1 MECGEA
7 AAEVRRSGR
16 TDGGG
21 KALKG
26 FVAESDGGADR
37 LSPKKKPH
45 GKTGK
50 LDPINKGDSGWVQR
64 PAAAVKNESVE
75 P

>member
-7 AAEVRRSGR
+7 SAEVRRSGR
-16 TDGGG
+16 TDGGR

-37 LSPKKKPH
+37 LSPKN
-45 GKTGK
+45 KTARQDG
-50 LDPINKGDSGWVQR
+50 QT
-64 PAAAVKNESVE
+64 
-75 P
+75 